1 MAFITNITNA
11 TPDSG
16 AFDPDGNP
24 LGINNDGGVSLSGGS
39 LGSDSANSV
48 YPYVQSISDPNLSS
62 LFQSGYYNRY
72 SNSYIDSWTNK
83 EVSPTTLTDG
93 LWSIANSQETS
104 DANRT
109 YKTDQTN
116 AGYSVT
122 FTSSKGPENQELPP
136 LPAPSEVDSAACPCP
151 PDIGFIPGDLI
162 TEEKDGIAAYL
173 IEVFKNRWFVY
184 SGTACTNDRRGG
196 AQTRHGYWLVRPYGV
211 QELDL
216 DNDKQVVLQK
226 KCISGEAVGVDRYL
240 QNNLLGR
247 NCANV
252 ATAVYQGTDFSG
264 VFYGTGTG
272 LTSPCSD
279 TFSVQLYEGT
289 ECSISGVGSFYDRA
303 GNVLMPVEPK
313 YYTTENY
320 CCRRSRLGFASAYPD
335 VYAAWVLANSGIMA
349 FNEFGDARD
358 SSAPV
363 FCTGCQSPVVRSIKD
378 ETYCADLLETENV
391 WAIVATGGGGVGSGD
406 NIEPYWDSGR
416 CDFIVPIRRQ
426 EIHCT
431 GEPSGNDPF
440 SIGRTG
446 TCCII
451 PSGTFGYDHESLP
464 THYDSCPTGAVI
476 EIEAYLLSRIYCVK
490 PSLPTVIWPACLAGC
505 GSGSGSC
512 AAIDARG
519 PLYADLSYVCYD
531 DGAGHTGQ
539 SWIVQSSEFVGEPT
553 CDWMYSIDFYGGTPP
568 APSGYPITGIFE
580 TGLAC

>member
-1 MAFITNITNA
+1 VAFITNITNS

-136 LPAPSEVDSAACPCP
+136 ESEPSEVDSAACPCP

-162 TEEKDGIAAYL
+162 TREKDGYGAFL
-173 IEVFKNRWFVY
+173 LEVIRNRWFVY
-184 SGTACTNDRRGG
+184 SGTACTNDRLGG
-196 AQTRHGYWLVRPYGV
+196 AQTRHGYWLVRPYGME
-211 QELDL
+211 ELDL
-216 DNDKQVVLQK
+216 DNDKQVVNQK
-226 KCISGEAVGVDRYL
+226 LCISGDAVGVDRYL

-252 ATAVYQGTDFSG
+252 AAAVYRGTDFSG

-272 LTSPCSD
+272 PTSPCSD
-279 TFSVQLYEGT
+279 AFSVKLYEGT
-289 ECSISGVGSFYDRA
+289 ECSISGIGSFYDRA

-313 YYTTENY
+313 YYTSKDY
-320 CCRRSRLGFASAYPD
+320 CCRRTNVTDPSFAGIYPD
-335 VYAAWVLANSGIMA
+335 LYEAWVLANSGIMA
-349 FNEFGDARD
+349 YNAAELARD
-358 SSAPV
+358 ISAPI
-363 FCTGCQSPVVRSIKD
+363 FCTGGLPTLLPDALCQNLR
-378 ETYCADLLETENV
+378 ETENV
-391 WAIVATGGGGVGSGD
+391 WAIVATGGGGVGSGN

-416 CDFIVPIRRQ
+416 CDYIVPIRRQ
-426 EIHCT
+426 GIHCT
-431 GEPSGNDPF
+431 GEPFDYDPF
-440 SIGRTG
+440 RRTETG

-451 PSGTFGYDHESLP
+451 PSGTFGYDHPDLP
-464 THYDSCPTGAVI
+464 TSWDSCPTGAVI
-476 EIEAYLLSRIYCVK
+476 EIEASLLSQIYCVK
-490 PSLPTVIWPACLAGC
+490 SNNLPDVNWPACLAGC

-519 PLYADLSYVCYD
+519 PLYSNLSYVCYD
-531 DGAGHTGQ
+531 DGAGHTGN

-553 CDWMYSIDFYGGTPP
+553 CDWMYSIDFYGGDPP
-568 APSGYPITGIFE
+568 APSGYPVTGIFE